1 MLYVVHVE
9 MLIVLRIDALVDEL
23 VVEQLDDDSDV

>member
-9 MLIVLRIDALVDEL
+9 MLVVLRIDVLVDEL
-23 VVEQLDDDSDV
+23 VVEQLEDDYDV